1 MTYRAGVLAGAISH
15 ISIALRYVTIRCDT
29 LRDTRRIALVICDML
44 YRTVYREVYCSAL
57 RIVLCIAVRDIDRQH
72 QTP

>member
-1 MTYRAGVLAGAISH
+1 M
-15 ISIALRYVTIRCDT
+15 LRYVVIRCDT